1 VRHDSQRAWGWL
13 ASTLAHELEQGGVV
27 WLSDQGAAAGQQ
39 QPGHAGHGRV
49 GVAAQNRGGGALTC
63 GLHGTVPVGRVKWR
77 SINFKNQFKLI
88 QTISKSFKLWSIE
101 KGSSWA
107 QKIWNRIWI
116 WSIWIK
122 EQLSPYERLQIRNVS
137 WIKNL
142 GIQDHVFD
150 FRKLIEI
157 ATNGLKI
164 KEYPWRYKIQ
174 LGIFFILATYS
185 KSPPILN

>member
-13 ASTLAHELEQGGVV
+13 ASTLAHELEQGGGV

-88 QTISKSFKLWSIE
+88 QTILKSFKL
-101 KGSSWA
+101 
-107 QKIWNRIWI
+107 
-116 WSIWIK
+116 
-122 EQLSPYERLQIRNVS
+122 
-137 WIKNL
+137 
-142 GIQDHVFD
+142 
-150 FRKLIEI
+150 
-157 ATNGLKI
+157 
-164 KEYPWRYKIQ
+164 
-174 LGIFFILATYS
+174 
-185 KSPPILN
+185 